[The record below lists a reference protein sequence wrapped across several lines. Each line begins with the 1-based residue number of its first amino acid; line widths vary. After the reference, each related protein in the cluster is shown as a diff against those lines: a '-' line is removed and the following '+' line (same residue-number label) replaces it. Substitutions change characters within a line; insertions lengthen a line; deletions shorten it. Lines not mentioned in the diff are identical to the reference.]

1 MALPPP
7 QDPALQPA
15 SRDLPAAY
23 RNPWQNLRDDL
34 EAVVADLRL
43 RCLELWRR
51 NGQGSLWRPSWWP
64 SDLAPLFWP
73 LVLGLAI
80 ALSVIGIAAA
90 ATALRGVQPD
100 VAASRSVV
108 ASADQ
113 DRGTEQRLQ
122 QPADEPEARWVEGGD
137 GSPDAI
143 AEGSA
148 DATADAGA
156 DLPWPPLEDVSSLD
170 AAPPAEPETPQVPV
184 DPLAELVQR
193 PAADGLLTGA
203 QVLPDQVTLE
213 LQLSAGF
220 DRLPA
225 AEQQRRAL
233 QWQQWATDLG
243 YDHLELRDSRAGLL
257 ARDALVGSGMIVL
270 SESSRP

>member
-7 QDPALQPA
+7 QDPPLQPA
-15 SRDLPAAY
+15 SRDLPATY
-23 RNPWQNLRDDL
+23 RNPWQSLRDDL

-51 NGQGSLWRPSWWP
+51 NGQGSLWRPGWWP

-80 ALSVIGIAAA
+80 ALSGIGIAAA
-90 ATALRGVQPD
+90 ATALRRVQPD
-100 VAASRSVV
+100 AAASHSVV

-122 QPADEPEARWVEGGD
+122 PPADLPDERLVERGD
-137 GSPDAI
+137 GTADAI
-143 AEGSA
+143 TDGGA

-156 DLPWPPLEDVSSLD
+156 DLPRPPLEDAPSLD
-170 AAPPAEPETPQVPV
+170 AASPLEPETPQAPV

-193 PAADGLLTGA
+193 PAADGLLKGA
-203 QVLPDQVTLE
+203 QVLPDQVTLQ
-213 LQLSAGF
+213 LQVSAGF
-220 DRLPA
+220 VRLPA
-225 AEQQRRAL
+225 AEQQRRAV

-270 SESSRP
+270 SESSWP

>member
-7 QDPALQPA
+7 QDPPLQPA

-23 RNPWQNLRDDL
+23 RNPWQSLRDDL

-43 RCLELWRR
+43 RSQELWRR
-51 NGQGSLWRPSWWP
+51 NGQGSLWRPGWWP
-64 SDLAPLFWP
+64 GDLAPLFWP

-80 ALSVIGIAAA
+80 VLSAIGIAAA

-108 ASADQ
+108 GPADQ
-113 DRGTEQRLQ
+113 DPGTEQRFQ
-122 QPADEPEARWVEGGD
+122 PPADLPEERLVERGA
-137 GSPDAI
+137 GSEDAI
-143 AEGSA
+143 TDGGA
-148 DATADAGA
+148 DTTADAGD
-156 DLPWPPLEDVSSLD
+156 DLPGPDRKDVSSLD
-170 AAPPAEPETPQVPV
+170 AARPAEPETPQAPV

-193 PAADGLLTGA
+193 PETDGLLMGA

-213 LQLSAGF
+213 LQVSAGF
-220 DRLPA
+220 VRLPA
-225 AEQQRRAL
+225 AEQQRRAV

>member
-7 QDPALQPA
+7 QDPPLQPA

-23 RNPWQNLRDDL
+23 RNPWQSLRDDL

-43 RCLELWRR
+43 RCQELWRR
-51 NGQGSLWRPSWWP
+51 NGEGSLWRPGWWP
-64 SDLAPLFWP
+64 GDLAPLFWP

-80 ALSVIGIAAA
+80 ALSAIGITAA

-100 VAASRSVV
+100 LAASRSAVDP
-108 ASADQ
+108 ADQ
-113 DRGTEQRLQ
+113 DPVTEQRFQ
-122 QPADEPEARWVEGGD
+122 PPADQPEERWVEGGA
-137 GSPDAI
+137 GSADAI
-143 AEGSA
+143 AGGGA

-156 DLPWPPLEDVSSLD
+156 DLPRPEPEEASSMD
-170 AAPPAEPETPQVPV
+170 SSRPAEPETPQAPV

-193 PAADGLLTGA
+193 PETDGLLMGA

-213 LQLSAGF
+213 LQVSAGF

-225 AEQQRRAL
+225 AEQQRRAV

-270 SESSRP
+270 SESSWP

>member
-7 QDPALQPA
+7 QDPTLQPA

-23 RNPWQNLRDDL
+23 RNPWQSLRDDL

-43 RCLELWRR
+43 RSQELWRR
-51 NGQGSLWRPSWWP
+51 NGQGSLWRPGWWP

-80 ALSVIGIAAA
+80 ALSAIGIAAA

-100 VAASRSVV
+100 VAASRSAVGPV
-108 ASADQ
+108 DQ
-113 DRGTEQRLQ
+113 DPGTEQRFQ
-122 QPADEPEARWVEGGD
+122 PPADQPEERLVEGGA
-137 GSPDAI
+137 GSADAI
-143 AEGSA
+143 TGGGA

-156 DLPWPPLEDVSSLD
+156 DLPRTEPEEASSLD
-170 AAPPAEPETPQVPV
+170 AAPPAEPETPQAPV

-193 PAADGLLTGA
+193 PEADGLLKRA
-203 QVLPDQVTLE
+203 QVLPDQVTLQ
-213 LQLSAGF
+213 LQVSDGF
-220 DRLPA
+220 ERLPA
-225 AEQQRRAL
+225 AEQQQRAV

>member
-43 RCLELWRR
+43 RSQELWRR

-80 ALSVIGIAAA
+80 ALSAIGIAAA

-137 GSPDAI
+137 GTPETI
-143 AEGSA
+143 ADGSA
-148 DATADAGA
+148 DATADAGV
-156 DLPWPPLEDVSSLD
+156 DLPRPPLEDVSSLD
-170 AAPPAEPETPQVPV
+170 AAPPAEPETPQAPV

-203 QVLPDQVTLE
+203 QVLPDQVTLQ
-213 LQLSAGF
+213 LQVSAGF

>member
-7 QDPALQPA
+7 QDPTLQPA

-23 RNPWQNLRDDL
+23 RNPWQSLRDDL

-43 RCLELWRR
+43 RSQELWRR
-51 NGQGSLWRPSWWP
+51 NGQGSLWRPGWWP
-64 SDLAPLFWP
+64 GDLAPLFWP
-73 LVLGLAI
+73 LVLGIAI
-80 ALSVIGIAAA
+80 VLSAIGIAAA

-100 VAASRSVV
+100 VAASRSAVGP
-108 ASADQ
+108 ADQ
-113 DRGTEQRLQ
+113 DRGTEQRFQ
-122 QPADEPEARWVEGGD
+122 PPADLPEERLVEGGA
-137 GSPDAI
+137 GNADAI
-143 AEGSA
+143 TGGGA

-156 DLPWPPLEDVSSLD
+156 DLPRPEPEEASSLD
-170 AAPPAEPETPQVPV
+170 AAPTSEPETPQAPV

-193 PAADGLLTGA
+193 PAADGLLKGA
-203 QVLPDQVTLE
+203 QVLPDQVTLQ
-213 LQLSAGF
+213 LQVSAGF

-225 AEQQRRAL
+225 AEQQQRAL

-243 YDHLELRDSRAGLL
+243 YDHLELRDSHAGLL

>member
-1 MALPPP
+1 MALQPP
-7 QDPALQPA
+7 QDPPLPPA

-23 RNPWQNLRDDL
+23 RNPWQSLRDDL
-34 EAVVADLRL
+34 VAVVADLRL
-43 RCLELWRR
+43 RCQELWRR
-51 NGQGSLWRPSWWP
+51 NSQGSLWRPSWWP

-80 ALSVIGIAAA
+80 ALSAIGIAAA
-90 ATALRGVQPD
+90 ATALRRVQPD

-122 QPADEPEARWVEGGD
+122 PPADLPDEPSVEAGD
-137 GSPDAI
+137 GSADAI
-143 AEGSA
+143 TNGGA

-156 DLPWPPLEDVSSLD
+156 DLPRPEPEDASSLD
-170 AAPPAEPETPQVPV
+170 AAPPSESEMPKASV

-193 PAADGLLTGA
+193 PAADGLLMGA
-203 QVLPDQVTLE
+203 HVLPDQVTLE
-213 LQLSAGF
+213 LQVSAGF

-225 AEQQRRAL
+225 AEQQRRAV

-270 SESSRP
+270 SESSWP